1 MSSSWESREGNSA
14 AAGNTS
20 SMDTSAV
27 DTFAAEGTSA
37 GDPASS
43 LYEGKEGGPD
53 SSSLYEGKEGGPDP
67 CASTWISGRRDY
79 EACCEGGSYPGGAGA
94 GEGGGYIDNPR
105 VEGDPVSGGASD
117 LGDGGESGSYAFD
130 GGGGAGAGEGG
141 AYEGNPVSGGA
152 YDLGDGGE
160 SGYYAFD
167 GGGFWDGDGDGGEG
181 ESGDIDRQLRQF
193 MFQDDPLLRF
203 QRRVDSRGREA
214 PLCTFVE
221 AGMRLSLTEVEGVP
235 SDAAIARALG
245 LGSERAARRLRS
257 KHHVGRNPSDAAA
270 AAIDTLVAIIRRSVT
285 HSMGRS
291 MMLGNL
297 FARGYIIPEA
307 MVDASLTRVHPMR
320 YEDSAFNHHHVSQWR
335 ASECE

>member
-1 MSSSWESREGNSA
+1 
-14 AAGNTS
+14 
-20 SMDTSAV
+20 MDTSVV

-53 SSSLYEGKEGGPDP
+53 SPSLYEGKEGGPDS
-67 CASTWISGRRDY
+67 CASTWIISGTPDY
-79 EACCEGGSYPGGAGA
+79 EGGSYPGRAGA

-105 VEGDPVSGGASD
+105 VEGDPVSGGAYD
-117 LGDGGESGSYAFD
+117 DVGDGGESGSYAFD
-130 GGGGAGAGEGG
+130 GGG
-141 AYEGNPVSGGA
+141 Y
-152 YDLGDGGE
+152 
-160 SGYYAFD
+160 
-167 GGGFWDGDGDGGEG
+167 WDGDGEGGEG

-221 AGMRLSLTEVEGVP
+221 AGMPLSLTEVEGVP

-257 KHHVGRNPSDAAA
+257 KYHVGRNPSDAAA

-320 YEDSAFNHHHVSQWR
+320 YEDSAFNHHHVSRWR